1 MKLDMSKIWMVTSLY
16 HNPAMFDDVTDALDE
31 AVYRL
36 KDPMEAELQPG
47 DYGRDNI
54 IDVQWAY
61 IREKAAN
68 SPKKV
73 SIQRLMDHLED
84 FRKKVCPDMPGYQ

>member
-1 MKLDMSKIWMVTSLY
+1 MKLDMTKIWMVTSLY
-16 HNPAMFDDVTDALDE
+16 HNPAIYDDVVDALDE

-36 KDPMEAELQPG
+36 KDPMEAELKPG
-47 DYGRDNI
+47 DYDRENI

-61 IREKAAN
+61 LRDKGPK

-73 SIQRLMDHLED
+73 SLQRLNDHLD
-84 FRKKVCPDMPGYQ
+84 DYRKSVCPDMPSYE